1 MKKIGDLT
9 VNDGGG
15 LYDNE
20 GLCDTLL
27 LDLNRLPKLLI
38 EGQFIQACSV
48 VSSMGQRLVNLKEC
62 IKKDLDS
69 MKEKVEELKRVND
82 ELAEQVYKVPVERD
96 DENGEN

>member
-9 VNDGGG
+9 VNDGNG

-38 EGQFIQACSV
+38 EGQFIQACAV

-62 IKKDLDS
+62 IKKDHDS
-69 MKEKVEELKRVND
+69 MKEKVDELKRVND

-96 DENGEN
+96 DDNGEN